1 MNLNII
7 TDNAVLN
14 ANIKKI
20 DKQRQSLHDLIQATG
35 MGALWQALKHKNIN
49 TANMLV
55 QAVGKGMKQ
64 QALVLWLCEFGP
76 MNPAGEKQQK
86 DGTFVLFDKTKMP
99 ADEGE
104 MNERLLKA
112 AAKEWSAENT
122 EKNAATFYLA
132 NGIHALISQFEK
144 AEQGKGTKQY
154 VANEHDA
161 EVIKQLRA
169 IAERMPKRDFKAE
182 AANVGG

>member
-1 MNLNII
+1 MNII

-35 MGALWQALKHKNIN
+35 MGSLWQALKHKNIN

-99 ADEGE
+99 ADEAE
-104 MNERLLKA
+104 FNARLTAA

-122 EKNAATFYLA
+122 EKNAASFYLA
-132 NGIHALISQFEK
+132 NGIHALIAQFDK
-144 AEQGKGTKQY
+144 AAQGKGNKQY
-154 VANEHDA
+154 VANDMDA
-161 EVIKQLRA
+161 EVIQQLRD
-169 IAERMPKRDFKAE
+169 IAAKMPKKDLKEEAKA
-182 AANVGG
+182 